1 MARKLLI
8 LASREPI
15 PDRLLGVQG
24 TTTVW
29 KPGQG
34 PLPPKSLTGRGR
46 TPTRMQRNKK
56 HQPVSVKQL
65 ALSLSP
71 QRWKNV
77 SWREGTSETL
87 RSRFA
92 AVRIRPA
99 HLDHERHSPHPK
111 EWLLV
116 EWPKTASEPIRYW
129 LSTLGGPYLA
139 FRSGRSGQT
148 ALDHRTRLSGTQ
160 ARTRSGTLRRSRLAW
175 ISPSWHLMYCLLW
188 VPGRRAEPFFPLCI
202 CRACWTIRP
211 QTPQTLQTPRN
222 PGSGP
227 NDITPARL
235 PRFAFASPAS

>member
-129 LSTLGGPYLA
+129 LSTLGAHTSLSDLVGQAKQRWIIERDYQELKQELGLGHYEGRGWRGFHHHGTLCIASYGFLVAERSRFSPSA
-139 FRSGRSGQT
+139 FVEHVG
-148 ALDHRTRLSGTQ
+148 LSVPKLPKHFKPRGTPDP
-160 ARTRSGTLRRSRLAW
+160 ARTT
-175 ISPSWHLMYCLLW
+175 
-188 VPGRRAEPFFPLCI
+188 
-202 CRACWTIRP
+202 
-211 QTPQTLQTPRN
+211 
-222 PGSGP
+222 
-227 NDITPARL
+227 
-235 PRFAFASPAS
+235 